1 MATAEPLAEGAE
13 GTLAAAGDLVL
24 RGSYGA
30 VVGPCAVE
38 EEEGG
43 RDNPLAPFMAEFI
56 GTFILVLAFGC
67 VAASSSLTLSWKPTA
82 VACTVTVMIYS
93 TAMVSGGFLN
103 PALSLSLSFLGVMPT
118 SRWLRLCLVQCSA
131 GLCAA
136 ATLRALVGV
145 SGNGETGAL
154 AQLAAPLHLDVPPKA
169 LYPSTL
175 VLLLELLYTAI
186 LCFVACCCLVLKRNS
201 SKQEKSQSAAGL
213 AIGLLYI
220 AGGHA
225 LRLEAGAP
233 AMNPAIALSVASMSP
248 GGMQYGSGWIIAE
261 LLGALLGTYLFTWLR
276 AGAEDSCEEFL
287 ELMAPRR
294 PARLLAEFLGT
305 FTYVLTY
312 GLNIISFSESTA
324 WSCSAA
330 LISMIYA
337 LGKTSGGHFNP
348 AVTLAVVLSGR
359 SVCPVADGLLYA
371 LVQIAAGLSAGL
383 LVAVYHMNGPFA
395 FLSLTPLPFKPWT
408 DYGVVTVGIA
418 EGVFTF
424 VLAYATLACSTAS
437 AASAVPTVPTAGRRQ
452 NYFFG
457 LAEGFCVMTGGCA
470 VGSITGGM
478 MNPAVAAGVWLLN
491 LEELGSIKEAGIS
504 LGTCLKFSTWQC
516 TGGLIAAVVFR
527 ITHPSEYCKAPLL
540 VR

>member
-1 MATAEPLAEGAE
+1 MASMAAEPLPGAPEG
-13 GTLAAAGDLVL
+13 GTLAAGDLVL

-30 VVGPCAVE
+30 VAGPCAVE
-38 EEEGG
+38 EEEG
-43 RDNPLAPFMAEFI
+43 RDKPLAPFVAEFI

-67 VAASSSLTLSWKPTA
+67 VAASSSLLLSWKPTA

-93 TAMVSGGFLN
+93 TAYVSGGFLN
-103 PALSLSLSFLGVMPT
+103 PALSLSLNFLGVIPT
-118 SRWLRLCLVQCSA
+118 SRWLGLCLVQCSA

-145 SGNGETGAL
+145 SGSGDTGAL
-154 AQLAAPLHLDVPPKA
+154 AQLAAPLHLAVPPKA

-201 SKQEKSQSAAGL
+201 SNSSKQERSQSAAGL

-233 AMNPAIALSVASMSP
+233 AMNPAIALAVASMSP
-248 GGMQYGSGWIIAE
+248 GGMQYGFGWIIAE
-261 LLGALLGTYLFTWLR
+261 ILGALLGTYLFTWLR

-424 VLAYATLACSTAS
+424 VLAYATLACSTAG
-437 AASAVPTVPTAGRRQ
+437 AVPTASGRRQ